1 MPNYFVPAST
11 LTVSC
16 DSRLIPPLK
25 RINSSK
31 YCGSRIGSVKQ
42 KIARSAFPG
51 GLGYN
56 KLRVDSRTANSG
68 AILRWTADTSLF
80 SSSALMPSTTK
91 FAAIAPIASIGWRTV
106 VSGGV

>member
-31 YCGSRIGSVKQ
+31 YCGRCIGSVKQ

-51 GLGYN
+51 GLSYN
-56 KLRVDSRTANSG
+56 KLRVDSRTASSG
-68 AILRWTADTSLF
+68 AILRWTAENSRF
-80 SSSALMPSTTK
+80 SSNALIPSTTMLT
-91 FAAIAPIASIGWRTV
+91 AVLPIASIG
-106 VSGGV
+106 